1 MDLKGSF
8 KNLFKKIFKKPSIK
22 FKKPSIKLSKKKIII
37 IGGVVAIIIIGSG
50 IMFFLQSGKDE
61 KSSGKDQETER
72 IQINEIDYD
81 NVIVLREF
89 TWIKLKGTSH
99 LKRVSIGIALELVSK
114 DSKGSVE
121 AKTEI
126 IRTLVRK
133 MLREKK
139 WIELRTPEGKI
150 KFKYMLI
157 KNINLLFPDIVIRN
171 LYLTH
176 FIMR

>member
-50 IMFFLQSGKDE
+50 IMFFLKSGKDE
-61 KSSGKDQETER
+61 TAKDQEVEN

-81 NVIVLREF
+81 NVIVLKEF

-114 DSKGSVE
+114 DSKKSVE
-121 AKTEI
+121 AKTEM